1 VSTEAKETVAA
12 LLAAVELAIRDA
24 QAFEHDHGLASS
36 RTRKLPA
43 DMLRL
48 LRRWRSENGAG

>member
-1 VSTEAKETVAA
+1 MSTEARATVDD

-24 QAFEHDHGLASS
+24 QAFEHEHGLASS

-43 DMLRL
+43 DMLRI
-48 LRRWRSENGAG
+48 LRRWRSENRAA